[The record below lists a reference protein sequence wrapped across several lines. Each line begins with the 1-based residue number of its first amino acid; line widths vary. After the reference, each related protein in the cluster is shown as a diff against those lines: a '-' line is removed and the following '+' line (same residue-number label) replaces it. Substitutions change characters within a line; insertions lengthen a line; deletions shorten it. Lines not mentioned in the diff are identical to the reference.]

1 MALAGPLLYLLLP
14 YITKTD
20 LSTWLH
26 AHHVS
31 GISLLLMIP
40 YFGFIHPILEQM
52 HWAPLRAHTPVSHL
66 MFAGYHMLVLHSLLS
81 TPWLIL
87 TFIVLTTAS
96 VVWQQMTKYSLGLA
110 LPITSHILADFG
122 VIVAAWVT
130 TR

>member
-1 MALAGPLLYLLLP
+1 
-14 YITKTD
+14 
-20 LSTWLH
+20 
-26 AHHVS
+26 
-31 GISLLLMIP
+31 
-40 YFGFIHPILEQM
+40 
-52 HWAPLRAHTPVSHL
+52 